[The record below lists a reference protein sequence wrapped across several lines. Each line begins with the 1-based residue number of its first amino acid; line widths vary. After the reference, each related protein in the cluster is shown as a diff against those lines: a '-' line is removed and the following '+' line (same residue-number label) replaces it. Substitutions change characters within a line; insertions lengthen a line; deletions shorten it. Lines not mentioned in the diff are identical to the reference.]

1 MNILES
7 PLLISVIFSI
17 ILTFIYYFSHKSLT
31 EKYNELMEDKNHSI
45 VLFNRC
51 LVVFVIVGGTIY
63 LSSLLLGNVS
73 LSAKGQLLN
82 LQNMP
87 MLPTIR

>member
-1 MNILES
+1 MNYLES
-7 PLLISVIFSI
+7 PLLISIIFSI
-17 ILTFIYYFSHKSLT
+17 ILTFIYYFSHKSVVN
-31 EKYNELMEDKNHSI
+31 KYNENNENQPVI
-45 VLFNRC
+45 LFNRC
-51 LVVFVIVGGTIY
+51 AIVFLLMFGTIY

-73 LSAKGQLLN
+73 LSKKSQLLN